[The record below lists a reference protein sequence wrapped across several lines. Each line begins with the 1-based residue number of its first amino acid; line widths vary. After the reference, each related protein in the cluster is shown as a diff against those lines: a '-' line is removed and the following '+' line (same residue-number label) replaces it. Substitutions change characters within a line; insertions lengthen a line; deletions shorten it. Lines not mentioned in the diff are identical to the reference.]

1 MSNDA
6 VQPSDADPRAEKFI
20 VDAGLLTSE
29 QLEGLAEEYCTRYH
43 GLNDTESPLAERE
56 RVLGAVRRKELVV
69 WFDPVENT
77 ASLGAP
83 SGNGVF

>member
-6 VQPSDADPRAEKFI
+6 VQPSEPDPREEKFV
-20 VDAGLLTSE
+20 VDTGLLTAD

-43 GLNDTESPLAERE
+43 GLNDTESPLAERA
-56 RVLGAVRRKELVV
+56 RVLEAVRRGDLVV

-77 ASLGAP
+77 AGLGSP
-83 SGNGVF
+83 TGNAM

>member
-6 VQPSDADPRAEKFI
+6 VQPSEPDPREEKFV
-20 VDAGLLTSE
+20 VDTGLLTAD

-56 RVLGAVRRKELVV
+56 RVLEAVRRGDLVV

-77 ASLGAP
+77 AGLGSP
-83 SGNGVF
+83 SGNAM